1 MRSVVIAVAAIIA
14 AVIVAVVV
22 TAPVMIV
29 PAALIAIAIAPAIV
43 VTVMMMVMCAA
54 AGEQHRG
61 KQGKLSQT
69 GQHDDFLESTLKG
82 RWRGY
87 DHVFPFLFPGV
98 GAK

>member
-14 AVIVAVVV
+14 TVVVAVVV

-29 PAALIAIAIAPAIV
+29 PAALIAIAPAIV
-43 VTVMMMVMCAA
+43 VTVMMMVMRAA
-54 AGEQHRG
+54 AGEQHCG